1 MANIRRYV
9 YFYQISWINEND
21 NVIFKNHDFFKK
33 VFNKV
38 CGVEK
43 FEGYWKSIEE
53 YSKLNEEN
61 WIFGII
67 SKTKTTDFPLKQNLD
82 NHNLSSLELNE
93 NEGLYHPTH
102 FAVFKGTILL
112 FEYNF
117 EGFRVNSTLKNKI
130 NNYLKKHKIEGIKEV
145 QIKPVIREDLKK
157 ILLDSKVRDIQI
169 SIAPGKI
176 DILKDVND
184 IGEMFRNVND
194 FPDLTL
200 NLGFS
205 LGKRRSNK
213 FYDKM
218 DKIKDSFS
226 NFLSDDKID
235 SLEKFIIKVKTDEG
249 IDSINLLDYIFK
261 VNVEFLKLDDKSRA
275 IDSKSAFE
283 SIKTIFLR
291 YNHDLDDL
299 LVGDL
304 ND

>member
-184 IGEMFRNVND
+184 IGEMFYPI
-194 FPDLTL
+194 F
-200 NLGFS
+200 NLQ
-205 LGKRRSNK
+205 LGDNMI
-213 FYDKM
+213 FT
-218 DKIKDSFS
+218 
-226 NFLSDDKID
+226 N
-235 SLEKFIIKVKTDEG
+235 KTDEG